1 MRSLLFWFL
10 LILPS
15 SGQSIERLE
24 DAMTGYLGATYVA
37 GRLDAGAERVWVQR
51 DSLDCVTFV
60 ENVLARAFARDTTEV
75 QSYLRAL
82 RYRDD
87 DDVRYGN
94 RLHYFSEWMVQNT
107 SEGYLQSTHPAAALM
122 TDRPQHY
129 SFMSANVEAYAP
141 MVRDTQLVQQ
151 IKRVESRL
159 SGSTLS
165 FIATADV
172 VSAQSLFQTG
182 DVIAFVT
189 DIEGLDVVHT
199 ALIWRPEDKKNV
211 GFMHAS
217 PGRGVVIESSLLDYL
232 TNRSRV
238 IGIMIARPDLPRLG
252 SQ

>member
-1 MRSLLFWFL
+1 MRYLLWGFL
-10 LILPS
+10 FILPS
-15 SGQSIERLE
+15 SGQSLGMLE
-24 DAMTGYLGATYVA
+24 EAMTGYLGATYVA
-37 GRLDAGAERVWVQR
+37 GRLDEGVERVWVQR

-60 ENVLARAFARDTTEV
+60 ENVLARAFARDTSEV
-75 QSYLRAL
+75 ERYLRVL

-87 DDVRYGN
+87 DDVRYSN
-94 RLHYFSEWMVQNT
+94 RLHYFSDWMAQNT
-107 SEGYLQSTHPAAALM
+107 REGYLLSTHPAAAFM
-122 TDRPQHY
+122 TDRTQLY
-129 SFMSANVEAYAP
+129 SFMSANAVAYAP
-141 MVRDTQLVQQ
+141 MARDSQLVQE
-151 IKRVESRL
+151 IEDVESRL

-172 VSAQSLFQTG
+172 ASAQLVFQTG

-199 ALIWRPEDKKNV
+199 ALIWRPEDTKNV